1 MCEAHLGTAIR
12 SSFCALAIMGTAH
25 TAGGQDAARMRAR
38 LLEAVRAEHAAADTL
53 LALRQRGRLDL
64 PPDSLVAGT
73 IVVRY
78 DARELSGSSLEATAA
93 GARLAF
99 QEMQDYLG
107 DGAAL
112 VGSSAP
118 IIARKIPSVAGFTT
132 QGLEF
137 SLPHAPGRNAHT
149 GLPILPRTVANAM
162 AELLGSFASE
172 HVPTPIRQWSRDWNP
187 VRSVD
192 HAAWERAA
200 VDLATSNSAA
210 TRACH
215 AGGVAQCAS
224 ALGLTAV
231 RDPLTEW
238 YSPEDWRVLVS
249 SWTPGGLD
257 VPAQRERA
265 ACLDDRELR
274 LCERLSRRRNI
285 PIPLTIGTRQT
296 MYDLALSKGGT
307 GAFTRMH
314 HADGTALDI
323 LAATAGTTP
332 DSLVSEWRARVLAAA
347 PRETRPGALEAT
359 LALAWTLAFGVAA
372 TRSRP

>member
-1 MCEAHLGTAIR
+1 MSDDHRRTAIR
-12 SSFCALAIMGTAH
+12 SLFCALVITGVAH
-25 TAGGQDAARMRAR
+25 TAGGQDAARLRMRILNAALAER
-38 LLEAVRAEHAAADTL
+38 AAVDTL
-53 LALRQRGRLDL
+53 EVLRQRGRFDL

-99 QEMQDYLG
+99 EEMRNYLG
-107 DGAAL
+107 DGASL

-118 IIARKIPSVAGFTT
+118 ILARKRRSVTGFLMED
-132 QGLEF
+132 LEF

-149 GLPILPRTVANAM
+149 GPPIGPRAVANAL
-162 AELLGSFASE
+162 AELLGSLAPD
-172 HVPTPIRQWSRDWNP
+172 HAPTPIRRWSRDWIP
-187 VRSVD
+187 VRSLD

-215 AGGVAQCAS
+215 AGGLAQCAS
-224 ALGLTAV
+224 ALGFTAV
-231 RDPLTEW
+231 SDPLTEW
-238 YSPEDWRVLVS
+238 YSADDWRVLVS
-249 SWTPGGLD
+249 SWNPSGLD
-257 VPAQRERA
+257 VPAQRERV
-265 ACLDDRELR
+265 ACLDARDLR

-285 PIPLTIGTRQT
+285 PIPLSIWTRQT
-296 MYDLALSKGGT
+296 MYDLALSKGGA

-314 HADGTALDI
+314 NAEGTALDI
-323 LAATAGTTP
+323 LAATAGTPP
-332 DSLVSEWRARVLAAA
+332 DSLLSEWRARLLAAA
-347 PRETRPGALEAT
+347 PHETRPGALEAA

>member
-1 MCEAHLGTAIR
+1 MSDDHLRTAIR
-12 SSFCALAIMGTAH
+12 SLSCALAFMGTAQ
-25 TAGGQDAARMRAR
+25 TAGGQDAVRLRTR
-38 LLEAVRAEHAAADTL
+38 LLEAVQAERAAADTL
-53 LALRQRGRLDL
+53 QALRQRGRRDL

-78 DARELSGSSLEATAA
+78 DARELSGSPLEATAA

-99 QEMQDYLG
+99 QEMRDYLG
-107 DGAAL
+107 DGASL
-112 VGSSAP
+112 VGSTAP
-118 IIARKIPSVAGFTT
+118 IIARKIPSLAGFTT

-137 SLPHAPGRNAHT
+137 SLPHAPGRNART
-149 GLPILPRTVANAM
+149 GLPIRARAVANAM
-162 AELLGSFASE
+162 AELLGSLA
-172 HVPTPIRQWSRDWNP
+172 PDQAPAAIRRWSRDWIP
-187 VRSVD
+187 VRSLD

-215 AGGVAQCAS
+215 AGGLAQCAS
-224 ALGLTAV
+224 ALGFTAV
-231 RDPLTEW
+231 NDPLTEW

-257 VPAQRERA
+257 VSAQRERV
-265 ACLDDRELR
+265 ACLDDRDLR
-274 LCERLSRRRNI
+274 LCERLSRRRNV
-285 PIPLTIGTRQT
+285 PIPLSIWTRQT
-296 MYDLALSKGGT
+296 MYDLALTKGGA

-332 DSLVSEWRARVLAAA
+332 DSLLSVWRARVLAAA